1 MAETR
6 EVRCSGKSYVVRRY
20 DDGTVALLDP
30 KGNLVAGW
38 PETRALMGKPCDSL
52 THAQRAAAVEEIRRS
67 TAKR

>member
-6 EVRCSGKSYVVRRY
+6 EVQCGGKSYVVRRY

-38 PETRALMGKPCDSL
+38 PETLSLMGKPFDSL
-52 THAQRAAAVEEIRRS
+52 TDLEWAAAVLGIRPS
-67 TAKR
+67 SAKH